1 VPHQIRAPGSLE
13 PEEGVHG
20 DPQVSIEEDRLVC
33 LAQVYA
39 NIQLLGCKYPGPIFR
54 QVQELGKGLGAQ
66 YHKKRAGKLQ
76 RTFVGA
82 KDAAGAKARRD
93 GTQAKARTGLR
104 N

>member
-1 VPHQIRAPGSLE
+1 MGVNTDWDIEQYRTKFEPLDHWNLKKEFMETHKSL
-13 PEEGVHG
+13 
-20 DPQVSIEEDRLVC
+20 IEEDRLVC

-82 KDAAGAKARRD
+82 KDAAG
-93 GTQAKARTGLR
+93 
-104 N
+104 